1 MKFCSFLFMFTKWFI
16 LKNLK
21 ILVTHLHHHWPE
33 HFIAKKHRNKM
44 RKKIFC
50 FDQII
55 NLKKTKKY
63 RLQKSIIRVYTS
75 NHRQIKMFFCDQK
88 FQFVEMLKC
97 CDDYFYQTYWTYFW
111 LNKTDIW
118 KTRNSLFFSIAIWW
132 RVKCDFKKLY
142 NLCENKVCEKITMM
156 SLK

>member
-1 MKFCSFLFMFTKWFI
+1 
-16 LKNLK
+16 
-21 ILVTHLHHHWPE
+21 
-33 HFIAKKHRNKM
+33 M

-97 CDDYFYQTYWTYFW
+97 CDDYFYQTY
-111 LNKTDIW
+111 
-118 KTRNSLFFSIAIWW
+118 
-132 RVKCDFKKLY
+132 
-142 NLCENKVCEKITMM
+142 
-156 SLK
+156 